1 MSSFSNYGT
10 IKYWDDRYE
19 HDSCT
24 PFEWYQTFD
33 TLQQFLHPSVLSPSN
48 NPAKHSSVKFPDKDQ
63 SKILIVGSGSSR
75 FGERM
80 MQDGWIGGI
89 TNIDY
94 SQVCID
100 QMMKRNDDDGMYR
113 KIQAKLNREKRE
125 ENANLQESRDEE
137 PSLHA
142 DDVKS
147 GKKKEASVP
156 SVRREGGKNHPSKLS
171 IPKMIYEC
179 VDVTKTLPYP
189 DSSFDLIINKGTMD
203 SILCSNG
210 ARTKTKIMMQECS
223 RVLKNHGS
231 MIVVSHGKSDDRLL
245 YFENEKQWWN
255 GGVRVYK
262 VDKPNVGALVAATGS
277 PFHYV
282 YIASK

>member
-1 MSSFSNYGT
+1 MSSYSNYGT
-10 IKYWDDRYE
+10 SKYWNDRYE

-33 TLQQFLHPSVLSPSN
+33 SLQQFLHPSVLSPSN
-48 NPAKHSSVKFPDKDQ
+48 NPAKKSSVKFPAKDQ
-63 SKILIVGSGSSR
+63 SKILIVGCGSSR

-80 MQDGWIGGI
+80 MQNGWIGGI

-94 SQVCID
+94 SPVCID
-100 QMMKRNDDDGMYR
+100 HMMKRNNDDGMYR

-125 ENANLQESRDEE
+125 ENVKLQESRDEE
-137 PSLHA
+137 PSLQA

-147 GKKKEASVP
+147 EKKKESSAP
-156 SVRREGGKNHPSKLS
+156 PVRRQGGKNYASKLS

-179 VDVTKTLPYP
+179 VDVTKILPYP

-210 ARTKTKIMMQECS
+210 ALTNTKTMMQECS

-231 MIVVSHGKSDDRLL
+231 MVTVSHGKSDDRLM
-245 YFENEKQWWN
+245 YFENEEQWWN

-262 VDKPNVGALVAATGS
+262 LEKTNVGALVAATGS
-277 PFHYV
+277 PFHHV